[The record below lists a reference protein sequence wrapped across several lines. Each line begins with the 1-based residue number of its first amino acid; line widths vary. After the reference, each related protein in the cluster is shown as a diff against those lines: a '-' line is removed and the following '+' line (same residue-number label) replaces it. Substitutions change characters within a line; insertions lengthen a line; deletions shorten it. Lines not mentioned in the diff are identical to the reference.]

1 LQQGGIGEEIYKVL
15 YENLQYAHCLDRG
28 LYIGKYPFPLRECG
42 NICRCHLGGKYDG
55 VKKKEENV
63 KEKDEKTKGKLKL
76 KG

>member
-1 LQQGGIGEEIYKVL
+1 
-15 YENLQYAHCLDRG
+15 LDRG
-28 LYIGKYPFPLRECG
+28 LYIGKYPFPPRECG